1 MLFSPLFSTI
11 DTILYDRYIPI
22 QTLMITLLR
31 NVMLMVTEE
40 LGVPVFLCVGMRKL
54 GLLSQTLSCA

>member
-11 DTILYDRYIPI
+11 DTILYDRYVPI

-31 NVMLMVTEE
+31 NVMLTMTEE
-40 LGVPVFLCVGMRKL
+40 LGLSVFLCVGMRKL

>member
-1 MLFSPLFSTI
+1 MLFFPLFSTI
-11 DTILYDRYIPI
+11 DTILYDRYVPI

-31 NVMLMVTEE
+31 NVMLTMTEE
-40 LGVPVFLCVGMRKL
+40 LGLSVFLCVGMRKL

>member
-31 NVMLMVTEE
+31 NVMLTMTEE
-40 LGVPVFLCVGMRKL
+40 LGLSVFLCVGMRKL

>member
-1 MLFSPLFSTI
+1 MLFFPLFSTI
-11 DTILYDRYIPI
+11 DTIRYDRYVPI

-31 NVMLMVTEE
+31 NVMLTMTEE
-40 LGVPVFLCVGMRKL
+40 LGLSVFLCVGMRKL